1 MNIENRFNDHFIYAI
16 SSYLYRLLFNSNIF
30 LIIMNP
36 TKVAA
41 IIPAAGSGIRMGLT
55 TPKQFFALEG
65 IPILIHTLKVF
76 QLVESIGLIIVVVPL
91 EYFAWAEE
99 QVQKHHLSKVFKV
112 VAGGK
117 HRQDSVLAGLEAL
130 PQEIEIV
137 LVHDGVRPFVPV
149 SVIENC
155 LKAAEKDGAA
165 MVAVPVKDTLKAVS
179 SDKVIERTI
188 DRSGVWQ
195 AQTPQAAEVSLL
207 KKAFADAAKDKKF
220 IATDEAALLERLHI
234 PVKVVEGSEKNI
246 KITRPEDLILAKAI
260 LMESREDNNVLESSC
275 QYRSGYG
282 YDAHLLVGGRPLVLG
297 GVTVHHEKGL
307 QGHSDAD
314 VLTHAL
320 CDAMLGAAGAGDIG
334 QHFPD
339 TDEKFKDISSLKI
352 LARVADLVR
361 KEGYVLHNADITVVA
376 QKPKLAAYF
385 EAMKKNLASAC
396 GTDPDTINIKA
407 TTTEGMGFEGREE
420 GISAHAV
427 AMLGKR

>member
-1 MNIENRFNDHFIYAI
+1 
-16 SSYLYRLLFNSNIF
+16 
-30 LIIMNP
+30 MNP
-36 TKVAA
+36 SKVAA
-41 IIPAAGSGIRMGLT
+41 IIPAAGSGIRMGL
-55 TPKQFFALEG
+55 PSLKQFFELEG
-65 IPILIHTLKVF
+65 VPVLVHTLRVF
-76 QLVESIGLIIVVVPL
+76 EKIEAIGHIIVVVP
-91 EYFAWAEE
+91 AESCSLVGDM
-99 QVQKHHLSKVFKV
+99 VQQYQLGKVTRII
-112 VAGGK
+112 AGGK
-117 HRQDSVLAGLEAL
+117 ERQDSVLAGLEAL
-130 PQEIEIV
+130 PEDVELV
-137 LVHDGVRPFVPV
+137 LVHDGVRPFITVTA
-149 SVIENC
+149 IEDC
-155 LKAAEKDGAA
+155 LREAEKSGAA
-165 MVAVPVKDTLKAVS
+165 MVAIPVKDTLKSVS
-179 SDKVIERTI
+179 NEKVIDKTI
-188 DRSGVWQ
+188 SRDGVWQ
-195 AQTPQAAEVSLL
+195 AQTPQAATKVLL
-207 KKAFADAAKDKKF
+207 KDAYHLAAGQKNF
-220 IATDEAALLERLHI
+220 IATDEAGLLELLGH
-234 PVKVVEGSEKNI
+234 PVKLVEGSEKNI

-260 LMESREDNNVLESSC
+260 LMESRKDNNVLESSC

-282 YDAHLLVGGRPLVLG
+282 YDAHPLVGGRPLVLG

-352 LARVADLVR
+352 LGRVADLVR

-396 GTDPDTINIKA
+396 GSDPDTINIKA

-420 GISAHAV
+420 GMSAHAV

>member
-1 MNIENRFNDHFIYAI
+1 
-16 SSYLYRLLFNSNIF
+16 
-30 LIIMNP
+30 MNP
-36 TKVAA
+36 SKVAA
-41 IIPAAGSGIRMGLT
+41 IIPAAGSGIRMGL
-55 TPKQFFALEG
+55 PSLKQFFELEG
-65 IPILIHTLKVF
+65 VPVLVHTLRVF
-76 QLVESIGLIIVVVPL
+76 EKIEAIGHIIVVVP
-91 EYFAWAEE
+91 AESCSLVGDM
-99 QVQKHHLSKVFKV
+99 VQQYQLGKVTRII
-112 VAGGK
+112 AGGK
-117 HRQDSVLAGLEAL
+117 ERQDSVLAGLEAL
-130 PQEIEIV
+130 PEDVELV
-137 LVHDGVRPFVPV
+137 LVHDGVRPFITVTA
-149 SVIENC
+149 IEDC
-155 LKAAEKDGAA
+155 LREAEKSGAA
-165 MVAVPVKDTLKAVS
+165 MVAIPVKDTLKSVS
-179 SDKVIERTI
+179 NEKVIDKTI
-188 DRSGVWQ
+188 SRDGVWQ
-195 AQTPQAAEVSLL
+195 AQTPQAATKVLL
-207 KKAFADAAKDKKF
+207 KDAYHLAAGQKNF
-220 IATDEAALLERLHI
+220 IATDEAGLLELLGH
-234 PVKVVEGSEKNI
+234 PVKLVEGSEKNI

-260 LMESREDNNVLESSC
+260 LMESRKDNNVLESSC

-282 YDAHLLVGGRPLVLG
+282 YDAHRLVGGRPLVLG

-352 LARVADLVR
+352 LGRVADLVR

-396 GTDPDTINIKA
+396 GSDPDTINIKA

-420 GISAHAV
+420 GMSAHAV